1 MIRMTKVINRELL
14 KEDWGKLIVL
24 SDEVRNRL
32 IYDFNGRYSSL
43 RQFGKD
49 SDVKI
54 FRTSAKD
61 MYDTFF
67 GNEDILAVVIRYG
80 QEDMIYIENEVNT
93 YRTEYEP
100 RKIGFFDDLE
110 DSLSWSERW
119 DLPGKVKSES
129 GFIKLC
135 NNLINHLLK
144 LSEHE
149 RYSNMFPNNKKQ
161 IAEKINF
168 QIIYADKI
176 KIDKRNRRIDDKKIN
191 NRVVVNNIDT
201 LSNSI
206 MGKENIKR
214 RLEQYIISKLPRY
227 TDINQIPKDMK
238 LLKSGTRFKLNGT
251 LYEYYGEEYGI
262 DNPKPSEVI
271 MSNKPFK
278 LVFKK
283 DYWNDRTDNPA
294 YIVFYIQ
301 LVNGNWEIVDIQGQN
316 RN

>member
-1 MIRMTKVINRELL
+1 M
-14 KEDWGKLIVL
+14 
-24 SDEVRNRL
+24 
-32 IYDFNGRYSSL
+32 
-43 RQFGKD
+43 
-49 SDVKI
+49 
-54 FRTSAKD
+54 
-61 MYDTFF
+61 
-67 GNEDILAVVIRYG
+67 
-80 QEDMIYIENEVNT
+80 
-93 YRTEYEP
+93 
-100 RKIGFFDDLE
+100 
-110 DSLSWSERW
+110 SWSERW

-176 KIDKRNRRIDDKKIN
+176 KKDKRNRRIDDKKIN

-238 LLKSGTRFKLNGT
+238 LLKDGTRFKLNGT

-262 DNPKPSEVI
+262 DNPTPSEVI
-271 MSNKPFK
+271 MNNKPFK

-301 LVNGNWEIVDIQGQN
+301 LVNGNWEIVDIQGKN

>member
-1 MIRMTKVINRELL
+1 MIRMTKIIDKELL

-32 IYDFNGRYSSL
+32 QMDFSDRYSSL

-61 MYDTFF
+61 MYNTFF
-67 GNEDILAVVIRYG
+67 GNEEIIAIVIRYG
-80 QEDMIYIENEVNT
+80 QEDMIYIENDVNT

-110 DSLSWSERW
+110 DSLSWTERW

-129 GFIKLC
+129 GFVKLC

-168 QIIYADKI
+168 QVIYADKI
-176 KIDKRNRRIDDKKIN
+176 KKDKRNRRIDNKKIN
-191 NRVVVNNIDT
+191 DRVVVNDVDT

-238 LLKSGTRFKLNGT
+238 LLKDGTRFKLNGT
-251 LYEYYGEEYGI
+251 LYEYRGEEYGI
-262 DNPKPSEVI
+262 SNPKPSEVI
-271 MSNKPFK
+271 MNNKPFK
-278 LVFKK
+278 LVFGK

-301 LVNGNWEIVDIQGQN
+301 LVNGNWEVVDVQGQN